1 MRQLK
6 EQYIAALQDCFLG
19 AGEAALARAYE
30 LGRKAV
36 AEGLGPLEWAA
47 IHHEA
52 MMTVLRRRRMRGE
65 TTQKIKVAT
74 DFFLESLSPFEM
86 THRGYWEATAMVRQ
100 VVQFAAVL
108 SHELRMPLTSV
119 LASADM
125 LREMLSPDPQSTP
138 GNLLANILAGAE
150 ALRAR
155 MDDLVDIA
163 GFQSGQLSMH
173 VVPVDVG
180 ALLRELCQRLEP
192 VVTRVGL
199 RFQSEIPENL
209 PVIQADPRRLEQ
221 VVTNLVQNAIKYGSD
236 GGRIDIRA
244 RLIEKSVMVEVQDY
258 GNGISPSDQS
268 KLFQLYFRAEQDRK
282 SITGLGIGLAL
293 CRQLIETQ
301 GGKIWVESEIGKGS
315 SFKFSLPLAGPTRDG

>member
-1 MRQLK
+1 M
-6 EQYIAALQDCFLG
+6 AALQDCFSG
-19 AGEAALARAYE
+19 GGEATLARVYE
-30 LGRKAV
+30 LGRRAV

-52 MMTVLRRRRMRGE
+52 MMTVLPRTLTRGE
-65 TTQKIKVAT
+65 TTQKIKAAT

-100 VVQFAAVL
+100 VVQSAAVL
-108 SHELRMPLTSV
+108 SHELRNPLTSV

-125 LREMLSPDPQSTP
+125 LREMLSLDPQSTP
-138 GNLLANILAGAE
+138 GKLLANILVGAE
-150 ALRAR
+150 VLRAR

-173 VVPVDVG
+173 VVPVKVG
-180 ALLRELCQRLEP
+180 ALLRELFQRLEP
-192 VVTRVGL
+192 VVARAGL
-199 RFQSEIPENL
+199 RFHSVIRKNL

-236 GGRIDIRA
+236 GGRINIRA

-258 GNGISPSDQS
+258 GHGISPSDQS

-293 CRQLIETQ
+293 CRQLIEAH

-315 SFKFSLPLAGPTRDG
+315 SFKFSLPVAGPTRDG

>member
-6 EQYIAALQDCFLG
+6 EQYIAALQDCLSG
-19 AGEAALARAYE
+19 GGETTLARVYE

-36 AEGLGPLEWAA
+36 AEGPGPLEGAA

-52 MMTVLRRRRMRGE
+52 MMTVLPRTPTRAE
-65 TTQKIKVAT
+65 TTQKIKAAT

-86 THRGYWEATAMVRQ
+86 THRGYREATTMVRQ

-108 SHELRMPLTSV
+108 SHELRTPLTSV

-125 LREMLSPDPQSTP
+125 LRETLSPDPQSAP
-138 GNLLANILAGAE
+138 GKLLANILSGAE

-173 VVPVDVG
+173 VVPVKVG
-180 ALLRELCQRLEP
+180 ALLRELCQRLKP
-192 VVTRVGL
+192 VVARVGL
-199 RFQSEIPENL
+199 RFHSEIRENL

-258 GNGISPSDQS
+258 GNGMSPSDQS
-268 KLFQLYFRAEQDRK
+268 KLFQLYFRAEQDRRRMA
-282 SITGLGIGLAL
+282 GLGIGLAL
-293 CRQLIETQ
+293 CRQLIEAH

>member
-1 MRQLK
+1 M
-6 EQYIAALQDCFLG
+6 EDCFAG
-19 AGEAALARAYE
+19 GGEAALARVYE

-52 MMTVLRRRRMRGE
+52 MMMVLRRRRTRGE

-86 THRGYWEATAMVRQ
+86 THRGFWEATAMVRQ

-108 SHELRMPLTSV
+108 SHELRTPLTAV

-125 LREMLSPDPQSTP
+125 LWETLSPDLQSTP
-138 GNLLANILAGAE
+138 GKLLVNILAGAE

-163 GFQSGQLSMH
+163 GFQSGQLSMR
-173 VVPVDVG
+173 VVPVKVG
-180 ALLRELCQRLEP
+180 ALLRDLCQRLEP
-192 VVTRVGL
+192 VVAGVGL
-199 RFQSEIPENL
+199 GFHSEIRENL

-244 RLIEKSVMVEVQDY
+244 RLIGKSVMVEVQDY
-258 GNGISPSDQS
+258 GSGISPSDQS
-268 KLFQLYFRAEQDRK
+268 KLFQLYFRAEQGRRRMA
-282 SITGLGIGLAL
+282 GLGIGLAL
-293 CRQLIETQ
+293 CRQLIEAH

-315 SFKFSLPLAGPTRDG
+315 SFKFSLPPAGPTLDG